1 MMLFRSKKE
10 TRRIQVEDALKH
22 IYNHQYA
29 NECTSQD
36 CLAQTLGLNSREI
49 GRLLKE
55 LQEKELLEI
64 QGENFKLTPA
74 GEEWAL
80 QVIRAHRLWERFL
93 ADETDIP
100 LHKVHRHAEKREHK
114 MTREEVDLLDA
125 QLGYPQHDPHGDP
138 IPSARHEMEPPAT
151 TPLLQWKEGKTA
163 LISHVEDEPAEKF
176 SRIIALGLLPGT
188 PLNIIDS
195 GPEGLLIQSAGR
207 KFRLPME
214 LVGNI
219 SVKSAP
225 ESLQE
230 IPAEPLSILNTGEK
244 GKILYLKS
252 QGLTRRRFM
261 DLGMVPGTLIEV
273 LMPSLFGEPKA
284 YRIRGTTI
292 ALRKE
297 QANQIFIQ
305 KIKESNG
312 TPK

>member
-1 MMLFRSKKE
+1 MLFFKTRKE
-10 TRRIQVEDALKH
+10 SRRIEVEDALKH

-29 NECTSQD
+29 NECTSRD
-36 CLAQTLGLNSREI
+36 CLAEALELSPKET
-49 GRLLKE
+49 GRLLNE

-64 QGENFKLTPA
+64 SGENFKLTPA

-100 LHKVHRHAEKREHK
+100 LHKVHKHAEKREHK
-114 MTREEVDLLDA
+114 LSVAEVDQLDA

-138 IPSARHEMEPPAT
+138 IPSAHHEIEPAAT
-151 TPLLQWKEGKTA
+151 IPLIHWEEKKTA
-163 LISHVEDEPAEKF
+163 LVSHVEDEPPEKF
-176 SRIIALGLLPGT
+176 SQIIALGLLPGT
-188 PLNIIDS
+188 PLKVLES
-195 GPEGLLIQSAGR
+195 GPEGLLLQSAGR

-219 SVKSAP
+219 SVKPAP
-225 ESLQE
+225 ETLQE
-230 IPAEPLSILNTGEK
+230 IEAEPLSILNTGEK

-261 DLGMVPGTLIEV
+261 DLGMVPGTVIEV

-305 KIKESNG
+305 KMKD
-312 TPK
+312 